1 METNRTFLP
10 REKHRNI
17 AGALRYEIK
26 DYRYCPEEAAVVK
39 GYRQ

>member
-17 AGALRYEIK
+17 AGALLYKIK
-26 DYRYCPEEAAVVK
+26 DHGYCPEEAAVVK
-39 GYRQ
+39 GRRQ